1 MLFIINLIY
10 VILFNLFFVP
20 INFFLYKLRLINKL
34 SYHNNIKEII
44 IKNGPIFIKYV
55 QLLLIDKKNFNR
67 YISLELIDVLTD
79 LEDNIYKPQIY
90 QNNLSINNC
99 KIDIVKKSIA
109 SGSICAV
116 YEFKYNDNTY
126 ILKTLHRNIARDI
139 KIGYKLL
146 GIYFTIIKYFS
157 TKYKRIVNVIDMSN
171 FRSIILQQTDMNLES
186 KNIKIFNKLYGGY
199 DIINIPNYIYNDNTN
214 ILMTKFEGYKLSE
227 FIEKYPKYKLET
239 YYVILSAIYIMIRKK
254 VVHGDFH
261 LGNILFVL
269 DNGKVKINIIDFGL
283 VFRITT
289 YQSEQLL
296 NYVETFKH
304 KYILNFIKTINN
316 NITDELYINRHTL
329 FSKECDRINLVL
341 LNKLKFPL
349 ELLNLLSILDY
360 VTIFLKRQD
369 INNILD
375 FMITNDIVE

>member
-34 SYHNNIKEII
+34 SYHNNIKNII

-67 YISLELIDVLTD
+67 YISSELIDVLTD
-79 LEDNIYKPQIY
+79 LEDNIYKPNTY
-90 QNNLSINNC
+90 RNNLSINNC
-99 KIDIVKKSIA
+99 KINIEKSIA

-116 YEFKYNDNTY
+116 YEFNYDNNTY
-126 ILKTLHRNIARDI
+126 ILKTLHKNIGRDI
-139 KIGYKLL
+139 KIGYKIL

-157 TKYKRIVNVIDMSN
+157 KKYKRIINVIDMSN
-171 FRSIILQQTDMNLES
+171 FRSIILQQTNMNLES
-186 KNIKIFNKLYGGY
+186 ENIKIFNKLYGSY
-199 DIINIPNYIYNDNTN
+199 DIINIPKYIYNDNNN
-214 ILMTKFEGYKLSE
+214 IIMTKFEGYKLSE
-227 FIEKYPKYKLET
+227 FIEKYPKHRLET

-269 DNGKVKINIIDFGL
+269 DNDKVKINIIDFGL
-283 VFRITT
+283 VFKISD

-296 NYVETFKH
+296 NYVETFKQ
-304 KYILNFIKTINN
+304 KYIINFIKTINN

-329 FSKECDRINLVL
+329 FSKKYNRLNTVL

-360 VTIFLKRQD
+360 ITIFLKRQD
-369 INNILD
+369 INNFLD
-375 FMITNDIVE
+375 FMITNNIIE